1 MNQIERVIDFR
12 NIMRRMER
20 VVLSRIKD
28 SSYCCGVT
36 VNQGHILLCLEGK
49 EDVTLTNLNDEL
61 RLDKASLSRTVD
73 TLVKKGL
80 VNRESRSDDRR
91 SQNLGL
97 TEEGKQYVERIN
109 RASLDSFGRIFEG
122 LEKDIRERISSD
134 LHELVEAMRSEGNVN
149 NGCTACK
156 GEENK

>member
-1 MNQIERVIDFR
+1 
-12 NIMRRMER
+12 MRRMER

-28 SSYCCGVT
+28 SSYCSGVT

-49 EDVTLTNLNDEL
+49 DDMTLTNLNDEL

-80 VNRESRSDDRR
+80 VRRESRSHDRR

-97 TEEGKQYVERIN
+97 TEEGRKIVERIN

-122 LEKDIRERISSD
+122 LEKDIRERISYD
-134 LHELVEAMRSEGNVN
+134 LHALVEAMRTEGGEN
-149 NGCTACK
+149 NGCCACR
-156 GEENK
+156 GEEHE